1 MGRNKKRDYQYL
13 IRHFT
18 AKKLKERW
26 AFLVNTATF
35 LIKDRQ
41 VEEYVLVNKKLI
53 DEIVLDYFADIKR
66 LKDFHGIKKADL
78 SKIAAYTTYWVLKR
92 RPLHIKESV
101 SEEIYTKNPFLIH
114 MNEWFASYLL
124 KSIVF
129 DMGNRFI
136 NEEDL
141 GKWNNFDNLLTYF
154 LTYRVVT
161 HQALEL
167 AVVAMT
173 IIPPYELLAEGGD

>member
-1 MGRNKKRDYQYL
+1 
-13 IRHFT
+13 
-18 AKKLKERW
+18 
-26 AFLVNTATF
+26 
-35 LIKDRQ
+35 
-41 VEEYVLVNKKLI
+41 
-53 DEIVLDYFADIKR
+53 
-66 LKDFHGIKKADL
+66 
-78 SKIAAYTTYWVLKR
+78 
-92 RPLHIKESV
+92 
-101 SEEIYTKNPFLIH
+101 

>member
-66 LKDFHGIKKADL
+66 LKDFHGINKADL

-92 RPLHIKESV
+92 RPLH
-101 SEEIYTKNPFLIH
+101 
-114 MNEWFASYLL
+114 M
-124 KSIVF
+124 
-129 DMGNRFI
+129 
-136 NEEDL
+136 
-141 GKWNNFDNLLTYF
+141 
-154 LTYRVVT
+154 RV
-161 HQALEL
+161 
-167 AVVAMT
+167 
-173 IIPPYELLAEGGD
+173 